1 MTQANFSDETETI
14 TESTKID
21 MVTDKP
27 GVITTVR
34 TTETPTDQFQDI
46 KDQVV
51 TILSE
56 LPTYVS
62 NFFAEYQKPIVT
74 IGLILA
80 GGITI
85 KVTLG
90 VLDALN
96 DVPLAAP
103 IFELIGIGYTGWF
116 VYRYMLKASNRQE
129 LLAEIESLKEQVV
142 GKDS

>member
-1 MTQANFSDETETI
+1 MTQANFSDDTQTI
-14 TESTKID
+14 TEITTID
-21 MVTDKP
+21 MVTDEA
-27 GVITTVR
+27 GAIATVT
-34 TTETPTDQFQDI
+34 TTETPKDQFQDI
-46 KDQVV
+46 KDRVV
-51 TILSE
+51 TIVSE
-56 LPTYVS
+56 LPAYVS

-85 KVTLG
+85 KVMLG

-96 DVPLAAP
+96 DVPFVAP
-103 IFELIGIGYTGWF
+103 FFELVGIGYTAWF
-116 VYRYMLKASNRQE
+116 VYRYMLKASDRQE

>member
-1 MTQANFSDETETI
+1 MTQDNFSDATETI
-14 TESTKID
+14 TEVAKID
-21 MVTDKP
+21 LVTDEL
-27 GVITTVR
+27 GTIATVTTP
-34 TTETPTDQFQDI
+34 ETSTAQFQDI

-56 LPTYVS
+56 LPDYVS
-62 NFFAEYQKPIVT
+62 NFFADYQKPIVT
-74 IGLILA
+74 VGLIVA

-90 VLDALN
+90 VLNVLN
-96 DVPLAAP
+96 DVPLVAP
-103 IFELIGIGYTGWF
+103 FFELVGIGYTAWF
-116 VYRYMLKASNRQE
+116 VYRYMLKNSTRQE

>member
-1 MTQANFSDETETI
+1 MTQDNFSDATETI
-14 TESTKID
+14 TEVAKID
-21 MVTDKP
+21 LVTDEL
-27 GVITTVR
+27 GTIATVTTP
-34 TTETPTDQFQDI
+34 ETSTAQFQDI

-56 LPTYVS
+56 LPNYVS
-62 NFFAEYQKPIVT
+62 NFFADYQKPIVT
-74 IGLILA
+74 VGLIVA

-90 VLDALN
+90 VLNALN
-96 DVPLAAP
+96 DVPLVAP
-103 IFELIGIGYTGWF
+103 FFELVGIGYTAWF
-116 VYRYMLKASNRQE
+116 VYRYMLKNSTRQE

>member
-1 MTQANFSDETETI
+1 MTQANFSDDTQTI
-14 TESTKID
+14 TEVTKIN
-21 MVTDKP
+21 MVTDEA
-27 GVITTVR
+27 GVITTVT
-34 TTETPTDQFQDI
+34 TTETQRDQFQDI

-51 TILSE
+51 TIVSE

-74 IGLILA
+74 VGLIVA

-85 KVTLG
+85 KVMLG

-96 DVPLAAP
+96 DLPLVAP
-103 IFELIGIGYTGWF
+103 FFELVGIGYTVWF
-116 VYRYMLKASNRQE
+116 VYRYMLKASDRQE
-129 LLAEIESLKEQVV
+129 LLAEIASLKEQVV

>member
-14 TESTKID
+14 TEVAKLEMMSEEPGDIATVTTPETSTA
-21 MVTDKP
+21 
-27 GVITTVR
+27 
-34 TTETPTDQFQDI
+34 QFQDI

-56 LPTYVS
+56 LPDYLS
-62 NFFAEYQKPIVT
+62 NFFGEYQKPIVT
-74 IGLILA
+74 IGLIVA

-90 VLDALN
+90 VIDTLN
-96 DVPLAAP
+96 DVPLLAP
-103 IFELIGIGYTGWF
+103 FFELVGIGYTAWF
-116 VYRYMLKASNRQE
+116 VYRYMLQASTRQE
-129 LLAEIESLKEQVV
+129 LLAEIASLKEQVL

>member
-1 MTQANFSDETETI
+1 MTQDNFSDATETI
-14 TESTKID
+14 TEVAKID
-21 MVTDKP
+21 LVTDEL
-27 GVITTVR
+27 GTIATVTTP
-34 TTETPTDQFQDI
+34 ETSTAQFQDI

-56 LPTYVS
+56 LPNYVS
-62 NFFAEYQKPIVT
+62 NFFADYQKPIVT
-74 IGLILA
+74 VGLIVA

-90 VLDALN
+90 VLNVLN
-96 DVPLAAP
+96 DVPLVAP
-103 IFELIGIGYTGWF
+103 FFELVGIGYTAWF
-116 VYRYMLKASNRQE
+116 VYRYMLKNSTRQE